1 MKKREQ
7 GGFWYPRYYHDYKA
21 ATGHLT
27 IAEHGA
33 LTLLLDEY
41 YAQGGPI
48 HAEPKRLM
56 HLLRAH
62 TDVEK
67 EAVRAVLAEFFV
79 MDKGKWRNNRADREI
94 AVRNELIEKKRRA
107 AVEGN
112 NKRWNKTTN
121 VVEFKKTAD
130 ETF

>member
-94 AVRNELIEKKRRA
+94 AVRSELIEKKRRA

-112 NKRWNKTTN
+112 NRRWNKTTN

>member
-7 GGFWYPRYYHDYKA
+7 GGFWYPRYYHDYRA

-112 NKRWNKTTN
+112 NRRWNKTTN

>member
-67 EAVRAVLAEFFV
+67 EAVRDVLAEFFV

>member
-7 GGFWYPRYYHDYKA
+7 GGFWYPWYYHDYKA

-112 NKRWNKTTN
+112 NRRWNKTTN

>member
-7 GGFWYPRYYHDYKA
+7 GGFWYPRYYHNYKA

-112 NKRWNKTTN
+112 NRRWNKTTN

>member
-107 AVEGN
+107 AAEGN

>member
-1 MKKREQ
+1 MKKHEQ

-112 NKRWNKTTN
+112 NRRWNKTTN

>member
-7 GGFWYPRYYHDYKA
+7 GGFWYPWYYHDYKA

-94 AVRNELIEKKRRA
+94 AIRNELIEKKRRA